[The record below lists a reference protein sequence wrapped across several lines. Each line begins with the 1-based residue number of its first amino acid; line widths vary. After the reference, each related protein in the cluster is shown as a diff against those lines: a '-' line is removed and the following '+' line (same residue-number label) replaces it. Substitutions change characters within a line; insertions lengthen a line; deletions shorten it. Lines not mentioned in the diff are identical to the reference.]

1 MNREDILAAVH
12 ETGTK
17 NQEYENHTLIKSGNI
32 AAAIGMLIGAVL
44 FLVEMIIK
52 KEINMALA
60 TVIFSVSATQS
71 IYEGFKLCKK
81 TCVIVGILL
90 AILAVLSL
98 LLFVGLMV
106 VA

>member
-1 MNREDILAAVH
+1 MNRDDILAAVH

-32 AAAIGMLIGAVL
+32 ATAIGMLIGAVL
-44 FLVEMIIK
+44 FFVELIIK

-60 TVIFSVSATQS
+60 TVIFSICSTQS
-71 IYEGFKLCKK
+71 IYEGLKRRKK
-81 TCVIVGILL
+81 ACVIVGCFM
-90 AILAVLSL
+90 AVLAVLSL

-106 VA
+106 IA